1 MPKALIDVSNGV
13 KVKIVDIVAGQ
24 GLRNRL
30 MQMGLTPGT
39 ILDVIENSKGPVI
52 VLVKGVTLALGRGMA
67 NKILVDDTHDIQQS

>member
-24 GLRNRL
+24 RLRNRL